1 MVFWFPFFSFIPL
14 LDYFD
19 ICFDPFL
26 FALGRFTGS
35 WSYLDLT
42 YTLPYHMCLL
52 PRQRLESSQLTLA
65 SHIFNFP
72 VANCYHLALL
82 HKGKKVIFYLGKHFT
97 IYGVIELAILLMKL
111 SWYKILYPIPHKIN
125 WTQGGQ
131 KVAHGAYELF
141 RFRPFN
147 SLVLSYQS
155 LMTSPSMCVQISSG
169 WQQSELPRKVIL
181 FYTSYGCLWYMCVI
195 LCIATEESY
204 LYLKWN
210 INLQANICLN
220 LGLSMP

>member
-35 WSYLDLT
+35 CSYLDLT

-82 HKGKKVIFYLGKHFT
+82 HKGKGNFLFRQTFHDLWSHRTCYFID
-97 IYGVIELAILLMKL
+97 GVV
-111 SWYKILYPIPHKIN
+111 WYKILCPIPHKIN

-141 RFRPFN
+141 RFRHFN

-155 LMTSPSMCVQISSG
+155 LMTSPSMCAQISSG
-169 WQQSELPRKVIL
+169 WQQSELPRKVTL
-181 FYTSYGCLWYMCVI
+181 FYTSDDCLWYMCVI

-220 LGLSMP
+220 LGLSMS